1 MLKNKTCAFF
11 LLILLATLP
20 ATSLAQEARTQG
32 ASQTTSLSGTWSGNW
47 TPKGG
52 VPDAIT
58 VELKQENANTTGKFV
73 NPAPMEFSK
82 ATYNSKTGLISFEA
96 TDQKSSKHYKLDGKV
111 EGNEIKGTL
120 AIGETSGEL
129 RLIKWTFFGR

>member
-1 MLKNKTCAFF
+1 MRATITCFIFVAG
-11 LLILLATLP
+11 ILLAPFVAAETG
-20 ATSLAQEARTQG
+20 T
-32 ASQTTSLSGTWSGNW
+32 LSGTWSGNW

-52 VPDAIT
+52 VQDAVTI
-58 VELKQENANTTGKFV
+58 ELKQDASGMLSGRFV
-73 NPAPMEFSK
+73 NPIQIDFSK
-82 ATYNSKTGLISFEA
+82 ASFVARTGTITLEA
-96 TDQKSSKHYKLDGKV
+96 TDNNTSKHYKIDGKV